1 VAGGPAGGGIGLE
14 EEHEEHVNHE
24 AWAIPYADMVT
35 LLMALFLMLFAISSI
50 DLAKFEALAAN
61 VGAELGSGSGSGSG
75 GGGDDGVLEG
85 GDGILEGSQAVVPT
99 RAELA
104 EEALVREERREA
116 ERSAEAVELSEVEA
130 EIARQA
136 QAAGLGGS
144 VRFRTEARGLVV
156 TVVADEVLFDPG
168 SADLRTGGREVLA
181 QVATAV
187 RGLPNDLAIE
197 GHTDDRPIATSRY
210 PSNWEL
216 STARATSVLRFMV
229 DELGLPAKRVT
240 AAGYGAERP
249 LEPNGSDAGRA
260 ANRRVEVAVLTEV
273 GGA

>member
-1 VAGGPAGGGIGLE
+1 MGGGPAGGGVGLE

-61 VGAELGSGSGSGSG
+61 VGAELGNG
-75 GGGDDGVLEG
+75 GGGDGGDAVLDG
-85 GDGILEGSQAVVPT
+85 GDGILEGSREAVPT

-104 EEALVREERREA
+104 EEALVREERRAA
-116 ERSAEAVELSEVEA
+116 ERTAEAVELSEVEA

-136 QAAGLGGS
+136 AAAGLGGS

-168 SADLRTGGREVLA
+168 SAELRAGGRDVLA

-229 DELGLPAKRVT
+229 DELGLPAQRVT

-249 LEPNGSDAGRA
+249 LEPNASDAGRA
-260 ANRRVEVAVLTEV
+260 ANRRVEVAVLAEV
-273 GGA
+273 AGG